1 MNDCLELKITPNT
14 LVWKKKNQISEIE
27 PRESHMSVLLDG
39 RYILIYGGLNTEE
52 KLIEDFHIY
61 DLER

>member
-1 MNDCLELKITPNT
+1 
-14 LVWKKKNQISEIE
+14 
-27 PRESHMSVLLDG
+27 MSVILDD
-39 RYILIYGGLNTEE
+39 RYILIYGGLDKEE